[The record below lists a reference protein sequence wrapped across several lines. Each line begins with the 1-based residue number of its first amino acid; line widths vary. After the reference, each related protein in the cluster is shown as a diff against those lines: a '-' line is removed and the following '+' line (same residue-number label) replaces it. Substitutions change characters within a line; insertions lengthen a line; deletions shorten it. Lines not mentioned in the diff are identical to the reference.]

1 MKSYIEIKIPV
12 SSELTDEVYNILY
25 LLGFDTILEEDNL
38 LIVYVEDSRS
48 EEIDNLKSGLEGFIN
63 PDSIQIKKFE
73 DRNWNREWETN
84 IEPVYV
90 RDKIAVFPSWQKE
103 NVKDVDIKIEIDPKM
118 SFGTGHNETT
128 QLVLEL
134 MCDFIDKDD
143 KYMLDFGSGT
153 GVLTIAGIKMGMDK
167 AIAIDTDNDA
177 IENSIEYFR
186 INGVSENVIL
196 YRKNIKDISEE
207 NFDVICANIIRSVIE
222 NNIRYIYEKLK
233 TGGKI
238 FISGVLVSETERV
251 LEVLSASGFSV
262 KELYKK
268 AEWLGI
274 YARKE

>member
-1 MKSYIEIKIPV
+1 MKSYIEVKIPV
-12 SSELTDEVYNILY
+12 TTELTDEVYNKLY
-25 LLGFDTILEEDNL
+25 ILGFDTILEEENY
-38 LIVYVEDSRS
+38 LIVYVEDTRS
-48 EEIDNLKSGLEGFIN
+48 EEIDNLKSGLDGLIN

-84 IEPVYV
+84 IEPVYI
-90 RDKIAVFPSWQKE
+90 REKIAIFPSWQKE
-103 NVKDVDIKIEIDPKM
+103 NVKDVEIKIEIDPKM

-153 GVLTIAGIKMGMDK
+153 GVLTIAGIKMGMEK

-186 INGVSENVIL
+186 INGVSENVYL
-196 YRKNIKDISEE
+196 HRKNIKDISEE
-207 NFDVICANIIRSVIE
+207 KFDVICANIIRSVIE

-233 TGGKI
+233 PGGKI

-251 LEVLSASGFSV
+251 FEVLSASGFSV
-262 KELYKK
+262 KEVYKK

>member
-1 MKSYIEIKIPV
+1 MKSYNEIKIPV
-12 SSELTDEVYNILY
+12 NNELTEEVYNKLY
-25 LLGFDTILEEDNL
+25 LLGFDTILEEENY
-38 LIVYVEDSRS
+38 LIVYVEDTRS
-48 EEIDNLKSGLEGFIN
+48 EEIDNLKSGLEGLIN

-103 NVKDVDIKIEIDPKM
+103 NVKDVEIKIEIDPKM

-134 MCDFIDKDD
+134 MCDFTEKDD

-153 GVLTIAGIKMGMDK
+153 GVLTIAGLKMGMQK

-186 INGVSENVIL
+186 INGVSEKVTL
-196 YRKNIKDISEE
+196 HRKSIKDISED

-233 TGGKI
+233 SGGKI

-262 KELYKK
+262 KEVYKK

>member
-1 MKSYIEIKIPV
+1 MKSYNEIKIPV
-12 SSELTDEVYNILY
+12 NNGLTEEVYNKLY
-25 LLGFDTILEEDNL
+25 ILGFDTILEEENF
-38 LIVYVEDSRS
+38 LIVYVEDTRS
-48 EEIDNLKSGLEGFIN
+48 EEIDNLKIGLEGLIN
-63 PDSIQIKKFE
+63 PELIQIKKFE

-84 IEPVYV
+84 IEPVYI
-90 RDKIAVFPSWQKE
+90 RDKISVFPSWQRE

-134 MCDFIDKDD
+134 MCDFIDYDD
-143 KYMLDFGSGT
+143 KYMLDYGSGT
-153 GVLTIAGIKMGMDK
+153 GVLTIAGLKMGMDR
-167 AIAIDTDNDA
+167 AVAIDTDNDA

-186 INGVSENVIL
+186 INDVSENVIL

-233 TGGKI
+233 PGGKI

-262 KELYKK
+262 KEVYKK

>member
-12 SSELTDEVYNILY
+12 SSELTDEVYNKLY
-25 LLGFDTILEEDNL
+25 LLGFDTILEEENY
-38 LIVYVEDSRS
+38 LIVYVEENRTG
-48 EEIDNLKSGLEGFIN
+48 EIENLKTELGNILN

-84 IEPVYV
+84 IEPVYI
-90 RDKIAVFPSWQKE
+90 REKIAVFPSWQKD
-103 NVKDVDIKIEIDPKM
+103 NVKDVEIKIEIDPKM

-153 GVLTIAGIKMGMDK
+153 GVLTIAGIKMGMEK

-177 IENSIEYFR
+177 IDNSIEYFKV
-186 INGVSENVIL
+186 NGVSEKVTL

-222 NNIRYIYEKLK
+222 NNIRYIYGKLK
-233 TGGKI
+233 PDGKI

-262 KELYKK
+262 KEVYKK

>member
-1 MKSYIEIKIPV
+1 MKSYNEVKIPV
-12 SSELTDEVYNILY
+12 TTELTDEVYNKLY
-25 LLGFDTILEEDNL
+25 ILGFDTILEEENY
-38 LIVYVEDSRS
+38 LIVYVEDTRS
-48 EEIDNLKSGLEGFIN
+48 EEIDNLKSGLDGLIN

-84 IEPVYV
+84 IEPVYI
-90 RDKIAVFPSWQKE
+90 REKIAIFPSWQKE
-103 NVKDVDIKIEIDPKM
+103 NVKDVEIKIEIDPKM

-153 GVLTIAGIKMGMDK
+153 GVLTIAGIKMGMEK

-186 INGVSENVIL
+186 INGVSENVYL
-196 YRKNIKDISEE
+196 HRKNIKDISEE
-207 NFDVICANIIRSVIE
+207 KFDVICANIIRSVIE

-233 TGGKI
+233 PGGKI

-262 KELYKK
+262 KEVYKK

>member
-1 MKSYIEIKIPV
+1 MKSYNEIKIPV
-12 SSELTDEVYNILY
+12 NNELTEEVYNKLY
-25 LLGFDTILEEDNL
+25 LLGFDTILEEENY
-38 LIVYVEDSRS
+38 LIVYVEDTRS
-48 EEIDNLKSGLEGFIN
+48 EEIDNLKSGLEGLIN

-103 NVKDVDIKIEIDPKM
+103 NVKDVEIKIEIDPKM

-134 MCDFIDKDD
+134 MCDFIEKDD

-153 GVLTIAGIKMGMDK
+153 GVLTIAGLKMGMEK

-186 INGVSENVIL
+186 INGVSEKVTL

-233 TGGKI
+233 PGGKI
-238 FISGVLVSETERV
+238 FISGVLINETERV

-262 KELYKK
+262 KEVYKK